1 MHLIG
6 FLRQCQLRT
15 IKFHSKCHTW
25 RFLSDVFDDVRWH
38 CNGAHDEWH
47 TIRDR
52 HFDLIRGFSMQLNVH
67 FLCARCAQDSNQ
79 RFRLC
84 FICWMQM
91 QWQHTVHCLCLPL
104 HVVRG
109 YDCWTS
115 HRNCALFIDAA
126 HGSTAHT
133 ITICTVGSCNY
144 CIHIIIRK
152 LHQPIWRWL
161 FLSSLDLCEM

>member
-6 FLRQCQLRT
+6 FLRQCQLRA

-52 HFDLIRGFSMQLNVH
+52 HFDLICGFSMQLNVH
-67 FLCARCAQDSNQ
+67 FLSARCAQDSNQ
-79 RFRLC
+79 RFRCVYL
-84 FICWMQM
+84 QN
-91 QWQHTVHCLCLPL
+91 VDALPL
-104 HVVRG
+104 SIFACGAR

-126 HGSTAHT
+126 HGSSAHT

-152 LHQPIWRWL
+152 LHQPI
-161 FLSSLDLCEM
+161 